1 MAAEYNFWGD
11 ALVIRSAEYPHRWY
25 DALGRGVIKYLQD
38 FVTIPS
44 DDTTGDPTEWE
55 VTVVEAGAGDSTA
68 VVTDVLGGALLVTT
82 AANEDDGWSMQLGA
96 AAGECVSFA
105 SRYPTYFGATFQIN
119 DVDQTDVLVGF
130 TVTDTAALGGVTDGM
145 YFRSVDATGVLNFVL
160 EKNSVETVT
169 AVATM
174 TDDADIVA
182 EFFYD
187 AGSVKAYINGA
198 LVATIA
204 DSDVCFPND
213 ELLRL
218 TFEFLTGEA
227 VANTC
232 LLGSLR
238 FIQIQE

>member
-1 MAAEYNFWGD
+1 MAAEVNFWGD
-11 ALVIRSAEYPHRWY
+11 ALVIRSVEYPHRWY

-38 FVTIPS
+38 FLTIPS

-68 VVTDVLGGALLVTT
+68 VVTDVEGGALLVTC
-82 AANEDDGWSMQLGA
+82 AGNENDGWSMQLGA
-96 AAGECVSFA
+96 AAGESVSFA
-105 SRYPTYFGATFQIN
+105 SRYPTYFGTCFQIN
-119 DVDQTDVLVGF
+119 DVDQTDILVGF
-130 TVTDTAALGGVTDGM
+130 TVTDTAVLGGVTDGL
-145 YFRSVDATGVLNFVL
+145 YFRSVDESAVLNFVL
-160 EKNSVETVT
+160 EKNSVESVT
-169 AVATM
+169 AAATM
-174 TDDADIVA
+174 TDAADIVA
-182 EFFYD
+182 EFYYAD
-187 AGSVKAYINGA
+187 GSVKAYINGA

-204 DSDVCFPND
+204 DSDASFPND

-232 LLGSLR
+232 TLKWLK